1 MTCHHCD
8 MLQLEYDAL
17 MERFQITE
25 SGRFK
30 AEKEAKRLHT
40 ELHGSTSKESR
51 QVREICAYHNEN
63 WMRVYPKARG
73 LKYPMTGANAAG
85 VRKQLR
91 AGYTINE
98 LKRALDGAFISEWHL
113 KTPRYLYL
121 KSLFDDENK
130 VLEHI
135 KRAEAAHVLWPP
147 IERVLLALQHRKL
160 KWDGVFHGEQT
171 PERTWKNVGEC
182 PLCHGRLLVGVRREV
197 NWATIKCLK
206 DCDFFK
212 VLDALGMDGTDLAH
226 DFDPDEVEK
235 PERASQANQTLEPVR
250 GPGSGDSA
258 VPVPV
263 RAPALGATEL
273 FERDAA

>member
-1 MTCHHCD
+1 MTCHHCE
-8 MLQLEYDAL
+8 MLQQEYDVL
-17 MERFQITE
+17 MDRYQLAE

-30 AEKEAKRLHT
+30 AEREAKRIKA

-51 QVREICAYHNEN
+51 QVKEVCQYHSEN

-73 LKYPMTGANAAG
+73 LKYPMDGKNAAA
-85 VRKQLR
+85 VRKALR

-98 LKRALDGAFISEWHL
+98 LKRALDGAFISDFHL
-113 KTPRYLYL
+113 ATPKYLYL
-121 KSLFDDENK
+121 ASVFSEENRI
-130 VLEHI
+130 LEHI

-147 IERVLLALQHRKL
+147 IERVLLALQHREL

-182 PLCHGRLLVGVRREV
+182 PLCRGRLLVGVRREN

-206 DCDFFK
+206 DCEFFK

-226 DFDPDEVEK
+226 DFDPGEVEK
-235 PERASQANQTLEPVR
+235 PTKALERVQE
-250 GPGSGDSA
+250 PGSGDSRA
-258 VPVPV
+258 VPASV
-263 RAPALGATEL
+263 RAPVLGATEL
-273 FERDAA
+273 FEREAA

>member
-1 MTCHHCD
+1 MTCHHCE
-8 MLQLEYDAL
+8 MLQLEHDAL
-17 MERFQITE
+17 MERYVITE
-25 SGRFK
+25 RGRYAAERQVSRLK
-30 AEKEAKRLHT
+30 AELN
-40 ELHGSTSKESR
+40 GSTGKESR
-51 QVREICAYHNEN
+51 QVKEVCAYHSEN

-73 LKYPMTGANAAG
+73 LKYPMDGKNAAA
-85 VRKQLR
+85 VRKALR

-98 LKRALDGAFISEWHL
+98 LKRALDGAFISDFHL
-113 KTPRYLYL
+113 ATPKYLYL
-121 KSLFDDENK
+121 SSVFSEENRI
-130 VLEHI
+130 LEHI

-147 IERVLLALQHRKL
+147 IERVLLALQHREL

-197 NWATIKCLK
+197 NWATIKCEK
-206 DCDFFK
+206 KCDFFGI
-212 VLDALGMDGTDLAH
+212 LDALGMDGTDLAH
-226 DFDPDEVEK
+226 DFDPDEVVK
-235 PERASQANQTLEPVR
+235 PERALEPVR

-273 FERDAA
+273 FEREAA